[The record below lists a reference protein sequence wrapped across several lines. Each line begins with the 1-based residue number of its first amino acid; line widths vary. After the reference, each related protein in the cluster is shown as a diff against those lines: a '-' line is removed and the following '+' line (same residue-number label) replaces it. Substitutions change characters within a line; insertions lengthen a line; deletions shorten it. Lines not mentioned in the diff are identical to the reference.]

1 MLNALRLNCGAEA
14 IAKKTTNKKQIQ
26 QELNLET
33 RFSDGLND
41 VKNVKFLTQTQP
53 A

>member
-1 MLNALRLNCGAEA
+1 MLKTRQLDCGAEA
-14 IAKKTTNKKQIQ
+14 IAKHTTNKKQIQ

-33 RFSDGLND
+33 SLSDGLND
-41 VKNVKFLTQTQP
+41 VKFLMQTQP